1 MIKDVEVVPYS
12 DAGAFAYGTA
22 SPTTSH
28 TPAATLRPGT
38 AIAPALVANN
48 GIKVFGERHLV
59 PVRQR
64 VRHGATPGLVTALQ
78 AESTHEGRTVVMQ
91 SAIRAIGFDWLGYGT
106 AANVGGQIQPRTF
119 FETYSA
125 PGWRERYFRE
135 RYYEIDPRNPQPG
148 TYGLPTVWDAD
159 DLAQMPAGNVPPLR
173 RRRFFDDL
181 RDAGI
186 RSGIFLNLPMPG
198 SSDFVLI
205 SFMSGIESR
214 RWIGDSVV
222 GQALA
227 TGLALHEFL
236 TCHVEIPAFAGRHRE
251 GLSDVQRHILACL
264 AQGLSDKEIARR
276 MDMSIFNVDYHM
288 RRLRSHFGVRNRVQ
302 LASAATLLRPVG
314 APLSVDRHPPGE
326 TAPGVIAA

>member
-1 MIKDVEVVPYS
+1 MIKDVEVVPYR
-12 DAGAFAYGTA
+12 DAGASGHGTA
-22 SPTTSH
+22 ATTARPTAR
-28 TPAATLRPGT
+28 PATAPGS
-38 AIAPALVANN
+38 APALVANN

-78 AESTHEGRTVVMQ
+78 AEPTHEGRSAVMQ
-91 SAIRAIGFDWLGYGT
+91 SAIRAIGFDWLGYAT
-106 AANVGGQIQPRTF
+106 AGHVGGQLQPRTF
-119 FETYSA
+119 FESYSP

-135 RYYEIDPRNPQPG
+135 RYYEIDPRTPQPG
-148 TYGLPTVWDAD
+148 TFCLPTVWDAD
-159 DLAQMPAGNVPPLR
+159 DLAQTPLGNVPPLR
-173 RRRFFDDL
+173 RRRFLEDL
-181 RDAGI
+181 RDAGV

-198 SSDFVLI
+198 NSEFVLI

-227 TGLALHEFL
+227 MGLALHEFL

-251 GLSDVQRHILACL
+251 GLSDVQRDILACL

-302 LASAATLLRPVG
+302 LASAATLLRPPG
-314 APLSVDRHPPGE
+314 APLSVDRE
-326 TAPGVIAA
+326 KDAAGVIAA